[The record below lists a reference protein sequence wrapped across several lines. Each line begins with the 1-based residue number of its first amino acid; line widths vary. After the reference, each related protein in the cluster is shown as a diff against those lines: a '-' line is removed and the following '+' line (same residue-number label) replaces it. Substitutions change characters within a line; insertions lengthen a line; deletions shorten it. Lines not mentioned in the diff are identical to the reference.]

1 MAYNLNLNPSTLQ
14 LVQNSGN
21 LPMVAKP
28 LYGILSDVL
37 YIGGAHRIPYISIG
51 GQALPTLMACVLLSN
66 LGASITEV
74 AKDALVAEY
83 GKKHKITG
91 LQSYAFMAAAAGGIL
106 GNLLGGYF
114 LLKAPPRTMFFIFSV
129 LLSLQLVVSL
139 SAREECLGLP
149 RPSNQILTRQSI
161 SETIRKQI
169 SDLMIAIN
177 EDSIFR
183 PLIWIVTSIAMVPI
197 LSELDR
203 LDSLPWSS
211 SLPDKEEDENFSL
224 FVGSGDLD
232 GGFLSLEEIDEA
244 DYSLDVP
251 GIKKKTSD
259 KKSKSKKQKLSE
271 VSEGSAEDVE
281 AEPAD
286 AMAEEKNVKAKKKK
300 KKSKKRKEKTTEQ
313 EKEAATVSDNK
324 DDEEEEMLDEAEAYS
339 EFYAWNELRL
349 HPLLMKSISRLG
361 FKEPTP
367 IQKACIPAAAH
378 QGKDVIGAAETGS
391 GKTLA
396 FGLPILQRLLEEQE
410 KAATKMLEQKGD
422 EAGNYAPK
430 GVLRALI
437 ITPTRELALQV
448 TDHLK
453 EVAKGI
459 NVRVVP
465 IVGGMSAEKQERLL
479 KTRPEIIVG
488 TPGRLWELISDGEKH
503 LTELHSLSFFVLDEA
518 DRMVEAGHFR
528 ELQSI
533 IDLLPMTNGV
543 SQEQSQNT
551 QNCVTVSS
559 LSRKKRQTFVFS
571 ATLALSADFRKKL
584 KRGSLK
590 SKQSAEGLN
599 SIEIL
604 SERAGMKP
612 NAAIIDLTNASI
624 LAKNL
629 EESFIE
635 CREEDKDAYL
645 YYILSVHGEGR
656 TIVFCTSIAALRH
669 ISSHLRI
676 LGINVS
682 TLHAQMQQRA
692 RLKAMDRFRANE
704 HGILVA
710 TDVAARGLDIPGV
723 RTVVHYQLPH
733 SAEVYVHR
741 SGRTARASA
750 EGCSIALISPNDSAK
765 FASLC
770 KSFSKESIRRFPLE
784 NSYLPEVMKR
794 VSLARQID
802 KILRKDSQERAN
814 KSWLERSAES
824 LELEMDNYD
833 SEEERVKNIKQKKA
847 SSTQLKKLQQELSSM
862 LSRPLRPKTFSHRYP
877 AAGGVTHLIQNQFE
891 ELAKQN
897 VDSNLASGENK
908 RRKMVVIGQDCLEP
922 LQALRNAGRE
932 VHLDIKE
939 MAEKRRNVES
949 LRRKRKEEKK
959 RNT

>member
-1 MAYNLNLNPSTLQ
+1 
-14 LVQNSGN
+14 
-21 LPMVAKP
+21 
-28 LYGILSDVL
+28 
-37 YIGGAHRIPYISIG
+37 
-51 GQALPTLMACVLLSN
+51 
-66 LGASITEV
+66 
-74 AKDALVAEY
+74 
-83 GKKHKITG
+83 
-91 LQSYAFMAAAAGGIL
+91 MAAL
-106 GNLLGGYF
+106 S
-114 LLKAPPRTMFFIFSV
+114 PPPLQEEGKEWVSVSKKKKQKRKRTKHDPEV
-129 LLSLQLVVSL
+129 
-139 SAREECLGLP
+139 E
-149 RPSNQILTRQSI
+149 
-161 SETIRKQI
+161 
-169 SDLMIAIN
+169 
-177 EDSIFR
+177 
-183 PLIWIVTSIAMVPI
+183 
-197 LSELDR
+197 R
-203 LDSLPWSS
+203 LDSLPWNS
-211 SLPDKEEDENFSL
+211 SLPDKDEDDAFSL
-224 FVGSGDLD
+224 FIGSGDLD

-244 DYSLDVP
+244 DYGL
-251 GIKKKTSD
+251 GITGPKNISSRKP
-259 KKSKSKKQKLSE
+259 KSKKQKLNE
-271 VSEGSAEDVE
+271 VTEASGEDVE
-281 AEPAD
+281 AEPAER
-286 AMAEEKNVKAKKKK
+286 MAEEKNLKTKKKK
-300 KKSKKRKEKTTEQ
+300 KKSKKKKAKTAQKEE
-313 EKEAATVSDNK
+313 ESATVSDRK
-324 DDEEEEMLDEAEAYS
+324 DEEEEEEEMLDEAEAYS

-367 IQKACIPAAAH
+367 IQRACIPAAAH

-396 FGLPILQRLLEEQE
+396 FGLPIFQRLLEEWE
-410 KAATKMLEQKGD
+410 KAANTLDEKGE
-422 EAGNYAPK
+422 EAEKYAPK

-453 EVAKGI
+453 EFAKDI

-488 TPGRLWELISDGEKH
+488 TPGRLWELISEGEKH
-503 LTELHSLSFFVLDEA
+503 LIELHSLSFFVLDEA

-533 IDLLPMTNGV
+533 IEMLPMTSGV
-543 SQEQSQNT
+543 TEGQFQNT

-571 ATLALSADFRKKL
+571 ATLALSSDFRKKL

-590 SKQSAEGLN
+590 SKQSTEELN

-604 SERAGMKP
+604 SERAGMRP
-612 NAAIIDLTNASI
+612 NAAIVDLTNASI

-635 CREEDKDAYL
+635 CREEDKDSYL
-645 YYILSVHGEGR
+645 YYILSIHGEGR

-669 ISSHLRI
+669 ISSILRI

-692 RLKAMDRFRANE
+692 RLKAIDRFRANE

-723 RTVVHYQLPH
+723 RTVIHYQLPH

-741 SGRTARASA
+741 SGRTARASSD
-750 EGCSIALISPNDSAK
+750 GCSIALISPNDSSK
-765 FASLC
+765 FTSLC
-770 KSFSKESIRRFPLE
+770 KSFAKESIKKFPLE

-794 VSLARQID
+794 LSLARQID
-802 KILRKDSQERAN
+802 KITRKDSQERAN
-814 KSWLERSAES
+814 RSWLERSAES
-824 LELEMDNYD
+824 LELVVENYD
-833 SEEERVKNIKQKKA
+833 SEEERVNSFKQKKA
-847 SSTQLKKLQQELSSM
+847 ISTQLKKLQQELNSL

-877 AAGGVTHLIQNQFE
+877 AAAGVTHLIQHQFE

-897 VDSNLASGENK
+897 VGGNLGSGENK
-908 RRKMVVIGQDCLEP
+908 RRKMVVIGQDCMEP
-922 LQALRNAGRE
+922 LQALRNAGHE
-932 VHLDIKE
+932 VHMDVKAT
-939 MAEKRRNVES
+939 AEKRRNMES

-959 RNT
+959 RMREKRRKQKKKLEGRM